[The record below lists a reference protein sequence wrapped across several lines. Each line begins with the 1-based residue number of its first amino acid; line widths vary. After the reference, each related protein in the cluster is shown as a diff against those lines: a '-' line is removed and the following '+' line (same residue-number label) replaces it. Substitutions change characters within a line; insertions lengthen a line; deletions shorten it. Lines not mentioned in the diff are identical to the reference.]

1 MRKTMKKIYTY
12 LAMFVAAA
20 TMVACENAPE
30 GNVTPD
36 ATGKPIE
43 ITIGDLSRVMLG
55 EDGKTITWEVGD
67 VLGLFHVINGE
78 VSPTGNNSTYTVT
91 EVSADGKTATIT
103 GDATWSGEEGDTH
116 EFYIY
121 YSRRNNDDATPTV
134 LKKTLTAEQKYNT
147 DLSVWEN
154 FGNYIFAY
162 GKATSYT
169 YGEDVVFDAIDPYF
183 GMLRLNITNNTG
195 KEITISK
202 VSLTN
207 DTEVLVGT
215 HSIDLTTPN
224 APIVYAGN
232 EKKTIALTVTNGS
245 VAAGESIDV
254 RFLMSAKDYS
264 ATNFTVA
271 VTSED
276 GLHPEVTFTGGNIGY
291 GARAAKAIAIEA
303 VPTTKYKIG
312 DVFNNEGVIFWIS
325 ADNTQAKIVAGPSE
339 KLAYCTD
346 RTTVTNT
353 TSANSNASL
362 DDGTKNMAV
371 VAGVDPGYTK
381 HPAFK
386 YCADMGEGWY
396 LPARREIKALI
407 AGYHGVATYNEVSAD
422 GVDPA
427 TPDTPCYYFNSQL
440 KSIAGGVAL
449 DSKSGGGDS
458 VFSSNEKDAANAYYF
473 NVNKKQSTDPSGPKN
488 SSARYARCIKV
499 VDLTE

>member
-1 MRKTMKKIYTY
+1 
-12 LAMFVAAA
+12 MFAAAA
-20 TMVACENAPE
+20 TMVACENEPAAI
-30 GNVTPD
+30 TPD
-36 ATGKPIE
+36 ATGTPIE
-43 ITIGDLSRVMLG
+43 IAVGDLSRVMLG
-55 EDGKTITWEVGD
+55 EDGKTITWKVGD

-91 EVSADGKTATIT
+91 KVSEDGKTATIT
-103 GDATWSGEEGDTH
+103 GDATWSGTESDTH

-121 YSRRNNDDATPTV
+121 YSRRNNADATPTA
-134 LKKTLTAEQKYNT
+134 LLKTLTSAQKYNT

-169 YGEDVVFDAIDPYF
+169 YGEDVVFDAINPYF

-195 KEITISK
+195 ETITISE
-202 VSLTN
+202 VNLAN
-207 DTEVLVGT
+207 ETEFMVGT

-224 APIVYAGN
+224 APIVYTQN
-232 EKKTIALTVTNGS
+232 QKKSIPLAITNGE
-245 VAAGESIDV
+245 VAAGKSIDV
-254 RFLMSAKDYS
+254 RFLVSAKDYS
-264 ATNFTVA
+264 DVDFTVT
-271 VTSED
+271 VTSSQ
-276 GLHPEVTFTGGNIGY
+276 GIHPTVSFKGGNIGY
-291 GARAAKAIAIEA
+291 GARASKSITIEA
-303 VPTTKYKIG
+303 APTSAYKVG
-312 DVFNNEGVIFWIS
+312 DVFNNEGVIFWMS
-325 ADNTQAKIVAGPSE
+325 ADKTKAKIVAGPSA
-339 KLAYCTD
+339 KKAYCTD
-346 RTTVTNT
+346 KTTVTNT
-353 TSANSNASL
+353 TSANSKASL

-407 AGYHGVATYNEVSAD
+407 AAYHGVSIYDEVSAD

-440 KSIAGGVAL
+440 KSLAGGVAL

-458 VFSSNEKDAANAYYF
+458 VFSSNEKDAANAHYF
-473 NVNKKQSTDPSGPKN
+473 NVNKKQTSDPSGPKT
-488 SSARYARCIKV
+488 STSRYARCIKV
-499 VDLTE
+499 VDLTK

>member
-1 MRKTMKKIYTY
+1 MKKIFAY
-12 LAMFVAAA
+12 LAMFTAAA
-20 TMVACENAPE
+20 TFVACENAPE

-55 EDGKTITWEVGD
+55 EDGETITWKEGD
-67 VLGLFHVINGE
+67 VLGLFHVVNGE
-78 VSPTGNNSTYTVT
+78 VSPTGKNSTYTVKS
-91 EVSADGKTATIT
+91 VSADGKTATIT
-103 GDATWSGEEGDTH
+103 GDATWSGDEDDTH

-121 YSRRNNDDATPTV
+121 YSRRNNDDATPTA
-134 LKKTLTAEQKYNT
+134 LLKTLTSAQKYNT
-147 DLSVWEN
+147 NHSVWEN

-162 GKATSYT
+162 GQAKDVE
-169 YGEDVVFDAIDPYF
+169 YGQAIVFDAINPYF

-195 KEITISK
+195 EDITISE
-202 VSLTN
+202 VNLAN
-207 DTEVLVGT
+207 ETEFLVGT

-224 APIVYAGN
+224 APIVYTQN
-232 EKKTIALTVTNGS
+232 QKKAIPLAITNGE

-254 RFLMSAKDYS
+254 RFLVSAKDYS
-264 ATNFTVA
+264 DVDFTVT
-271 VTSED
+271 VTSNK
-276 GLHPEVTFTGGNIGY
+276 GVHPTVTFKGGNIGY
-291 GARAAKAIAIEA
+291 GARASKSITIEA
-303 VPTTKYKIG
+303 APTSAYKVG

-325 ADNTQAKIVAGPSE
+325 ADKTQAKIVAGRSE
-339 KLAYCTD
+339 KKQYCTD
-346 RTTVTNT
+346 KTTVTNT
-353 TSANSNASL
+353 TSSNTNASL

-386 YCADMGEGWY
+386 YCVDMGEGWY
-396 LPARREIKALI
+396 LPARREVKALI
-407 AGYHGVATYNEVSAD
+407 AGYHGVATYDEVSAD

-440 KSIAGGVAL
+440 KSLTGGVAL

-458 VFSSNEKDAANAYYF
+458 VFTSNEKNAADAHYF
-473 NVNKKQSTDPSGPKN
+473 NVHKKQSDPSGPKT
-488 SSARYARCIKV
+488 STARYARCIKV

>member
-1 MRKTMKKIYTY
+1 MKKIYTY

-36 ATGKPIE
+36 ATGKPIN

-103 GDATWSGEEGDTH
+103 GDATWSGEESDEH

-121 YSRRNNDDATPTV
+121 YSRRSAADGVTPDD
-134 LKKTLTAEQKYNT
+134 LRKTLTSEQKYNT

-154 FGNYIFAY
+154 FGNYLFAY

-169 YGEDVVFDAIDPYF
+169 YGGNVVFDAIDPYF

-195 KEITISK
+195 EDITISE
-202 VSLTN
+202 VNLTN
-207 DTEVLVGT
+207 DTEFLVGT
-215 HSIDLTTPN
+215 HSIDLRTSE
-224 APIVYAGN
+224 APIVYTAN
-232 EKKTIALTVTNGS
+232 QKKSIPLAVTNGT
-245 VAAGESIDV
+245 VKAGESIDV

-264 ATNFTVA
+264 ETDFTVT
-271 VTSED
+271 VTSSQ
-276 GLHPEVTFTGGNIGY
+276 GIHPEVTFTGGNIGY

-303 VPTTKYKIG
+303 VHTTKYKVG

-325 ADNTQAKIVAGPSE
+325 EDKTQAKIVAGKSE
-339 KLAYCTD
+339 KLAYCKD
-346 RTTVTNT
+346 KTTVTNT
-353 TSANSNASL
+353 TSANPNASL

-371 VAGVDPGYTK
+371 VAEVDPGYTK

-386 YCADMGEGWY
+386 YCSEMGEGWY
-396 LPARREIKALI
+396 LPARREVKALI
-407 AGYHGVATYNEVSAD
+407 AGYHGVATYNDVSAD

-427 TPDTPCYYFNSQL
+427 TEGTPCYYFNSQL

-458 VFSSNEKDAANAYYF
+458 VFTSNEKDAANAHYF
-473 NVNKKQSTDPSGPKN
+473 NVNKKQTTDPSGPKN
-488 SSARYARCIKV
+488 SSSRYARCIKV